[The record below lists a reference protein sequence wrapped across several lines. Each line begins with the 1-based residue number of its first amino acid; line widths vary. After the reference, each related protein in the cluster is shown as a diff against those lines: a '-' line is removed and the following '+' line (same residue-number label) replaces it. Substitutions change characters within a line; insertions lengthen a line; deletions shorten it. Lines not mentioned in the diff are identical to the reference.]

1 MLLLYSNKFMII
13 QIMNKNY
20 LKTLG
25 KLMIIKVKVIL
36 GGQIK

>member
-20 LKTLG
+20 LKTLE